1 MRERQKDEK
10 VKKERDRIGEC
21 RSEEENEGEEGR
33 DRDRQINGGEGG
45 SSDRVWVLRRSG
57 AMCSVSSSDLSFLD
71 PPPSRYSGGS
81 LERGRRVKERKIERE
96 GEGVHV
102 HTPRVPTR
110 PYIHVR
116 SFSRRI
122 TSRKRNQKGRQINE
136 KERVACKRGREK
148 ERERQRRRGERN
160 LFDGLWPR

>member
-1 MRERQKDEK
+1 M
-10 VKKERDRIGEC
+10 KKERDRIGEC
-21 RSEEENEGEEGR
+21 RSEEENEREEGR
-33 DRDRQINGGEGG
+33 DRDRQIDGGEGG

-96 GEGVHV
+96 KERGC
-102 HTPRVPTR
+102 TCTR
-110 PYIHVR
+110 HAFLHDRIHAR

-136 KERVACKRGREK
+136 KERVACKKG
-148 ERERQRRRGERN
+148 ERERKRDKEGGGRGIYSMVSGHAKVDKRHK
-160 LFDGLWPR
+160 

>member
-1 MRERQKDEK
+1 MRERKKGEK

-33 DRDRQINGGEGG
+33 DRDRQIDGGEGG

-96 GEGVHV
+96 
-102 HTPRVPTR
+102 
-110 PYIHVR
+110 
-116 SFSRRI
+116 
-122 TSRKRNQKGRQINE
+122 
-136 KERVACKRGREK
+136 KERGCTCTRHAFLHDRIYMHVLSRDVSHLERGTRRED
-148 ERERQRRRGERN
+148 R
-160 LFDGLWPR
+160 

>member
-1 MRERQKDEK
+1 MRERKKDEK

-21 RSEEENEGEEGR
+21 RSEEEHEGEEER
-33 DRDRQINGGEGG
+33 DRDRQIDGGGGG

-81 LERGRRVKERKIERE
+81 LERGRRAKERKIERE
-96 GEGVHV
+96 REGVHV

-110 PYIHVR
+110 PYTCTFFLATYHV
-116 SFSRRI
+116 SKEEPEGK
-122 TSRKRNQKGRQINE
+122 TDKRERKGR
-136 KERVACKRGREK
+136 
-148 ERERQRRRGERN
+148 
-160 LFDGLWPR
+160 L

>member
-1 MRERQKDEK
+1 MRERKKDEK

-21 RSEEENEGEEGR
+21 RSEEENEREEGR
-33 DRDRQINGGEGG
+33 NRDRQIDGGEGG

-57 AMCSVSSSDLSFLD
+57 AMCSVSSSDLSFFD

-96 GEGVHV
+96 REGVHV
-102 HTPRVPTR
+102 HAFLHDR
-110 PYIHVR
+110 IHAR

-122 TSRKRNQKGRQINE
+122 TSRKRSQKGRQINE

-148 ERERQRRRGERN
+148 ERETKKEGGEEFIRWS
-160 LFDGLWPR
+160 LATLK

>member
-1 MRERQKDEK
+1 MGERKKDEK

-33 DRDRQINGGEGG
+33 DGDRQIDGGGGG

-81 LERGRRVKERKIERE
+81 LGRGRRVKERKIERE
-96 GEGVHV
+96 REGVHV

-110 PYIHVR
+110 PYTCT
-116 SFSRRI
+116 FFLATYRI
-122 TSRKRNQKGRQINE
+122 SKEEPEGKTDKRERKGR
-136 KERVACKRGREK
+136 
-148 ERERQRRRGERN
+148 
-160 LFDGLWPR
+160 L